1 MTRTEAH
8 LALETIHSLRIAQRA
23 AAEKFQIA
31 CECLGA
37 SSIAKRKREWVRA
50 NKRLNAAVTAWNDF
64 ASCDVALA
72 RRAINDNPIRSTTA
86 ERLNLRGYYAAD
98 WE

>member
-1 MTRTEAH
+1 MEV
-8 LALETIHSLRIAQRA
+8 QRDPRRRDRHVA
-23 AAEKFQIA
+23 RRAS
-31 CECLGA
+31 LGA

-50 NKRLNAAVTAWNDF
+50 NERINAAVTAWNDF
-64 ASCDVALA
+64 ASCDIVLA